1 MHSAFVGV
9 DGCKGGW
16 LACINIQGQVT
27 FRIEKQLANLVAS
40 LPPKSLILIDMPIG
54 FADAASPDR
63 QCDKLA
69 RAALKP
75 HRTSSVFP
83 VPCRAAVYADS
94 FENAC
99 ELNRKELG
107 KGLSKQSWA
116 ICPKI
121 RELDAVVRSQRHVDI
136 RESHPEVVFAKW
148 QQAPMLQHK
157 ATPEGHNERIAVL
170 EQLAPTWLEVLQT
183 ALRSLPRKTATK
195 DDVVDAFAL
204 MLAASNPQQLR
215 ALPEQQ
221 DPEDSGISRQIWWA
235 EPMRNAQDDEFQ
247 QLYQQFAKQIADAQ
261 LQLRNKQFIGKIR
274 DHYGLRWLQLAEDHT
289 MAIFHLLQLPANSPI
304 PDQLTASAMA
314 LLRPAFEAA
323 VRGAWALYVAS
334 DDELTN
340 IEETIHSRNMSL
352 SMLLSKL
359 NNHRFAP
366 PSDRLQWFA
375 AFAESN
381 KTALH
386 DLTHGGLQQLYR
398 RGDNHTIEP
407 RFPQDEI
414 NRLLKAAM
422 GIHKKIHSYVL
433 EWFSSEI

>member
-27 FRIEKQLANLVAS
+27 FRIEKQLANLVAV
-40 LPPKSLILIDMPIG
+40 LPPQSLMLIDMPIG

-121 RELDAVVRSQRHVDI
+121 RELDAVVRSPQHVDM

-148 QQAPMLQHK
+148 QRAPMKAHK
-157 ATPEGHNERIAVL
+157 ATEDGHNQRIAMLQQIAPHLIAVL
-170 EQLAPTWLEVLQT
+170 QD
-183 ALRSLPRKTATK
+183 ALRTMPRKTASK

-204 MLAASNPQQLR
+204 MFAASNPEQLK
-215 ALPEQQ
+215 ALPAQQ
-221 DPEDSGISRQIWWA
+221 DADESGVSRQIWWA
-235 EPMRNAQDDEFQ
+235 EPIQNTQDDEFQ
-247 QLYQQFAKQIADAQ
+247 LLYQQFAQQIADAQ
-261 LQLRNKQFIGKIR
+261 LQLRNKQFIGKVR

-314 LLRPAFEAA
+314 LVRPAFEAA

-334 DDELTN
+334 DEELAN
-340 IEETIHSRNMSL
+340 IEETIHSKDMSL
-352 SMLLSKL
+352 SRLISKL
-359 NNHRFAP
+359 NSHRFAP
-366 PSDRLQWFA
+366 PSERLNWFA
-375 AFAESN
+375 AFAETN
-381 KTALH
+381 KSALH
-386 DLTHGGLQQLYR
+386 DLTHGGMQQLYR
-398 RGDNHTIEP
+398 RGDNHVIEP

-414 NRLLKAAM
+414 NRLLRVAM
-422 GIHKKIHSYVL
+422 VMHKKIHEYVL
-433 EWFSSEI
+433 EWFGN